1 MANQDF
7 VHLHLHTDYS
17 LLDGAIQIKP
27 LAKRTEELGMKAC
40 AMTDHGNMFGAISF
54 YNAMKSRGVNPIIGC
69 ETYITRGSRTDRA
82 AGAPG
87 EKANFHLILLA
98 QNYEGYQNL
107 VRLTSKAYTEGFYY
121 KPRIDKDLLAQHSKG
136 LIALSACLSGVPS
149 AMLVREKCDDAAA
162 AAIEFEEIMG
172 KGNYFLEIQEHG
184 LDAQDRIRKPLVEL
198 SKRTGVPLVAT
209 NDAHYL
215 MPDDARAHDVLLCI
229 GSGKTV
235 ADTNRLRYPSPNFYV
250 RSPEEMWR
258 VFGAEL
264 PDALTRTVEI
274 ANRCELKLPENVNY
288 LPNYPIPASEA
299 GLSADDYFEKVVRA
313 GFERRRQQV
322 WDRQLSRNELKH
334 PISDYQT
341 RLTTEIAMIRQMGFP
356 GYFLVVWDFVRYARE
371 RSIPV
376 GPGRGSAAGSL
387 VAYCLEITDIDP
399 LEYNLIFERFL
410 NPGRQS
416 LPDIDIDFCVR
427 GRGEVINHV
436 VDLYGRDSVCQ
447 IITFGTLAS
456 RAAIKDVGRA
466 LDIPYAEVDRIAKL
480 IPTPVRGRNVSLAQA
495 LEQVPELKREVE
507 TNPQVHELLEIAQ
520 RLEGCARH
528 SSVHAA
534 GVVISPEPLQELI
547 PIAVSGKDEVTTQYV
562 MADLEK
568 TGMLKMDF
576 LALTALTVI
585 NDCLTTIKQSLEQE
599 INWPDIALNDD
610 KAMAVFAEG
619 RTEAVFQ
626 FESSGMQ
633 EICRKLKP
641 KGVEDLAALNALYRP
656 GPLDGGMV
664 DEFIQRHHGKKTVRY
679 QTPEMK
685 EILSNTY
692 GIIVYQ
698 EQIMQLAQKLA
709 GYTLS
714 EADLMRRAMGKK
726 KREEMALHEEK
737 FINGAVERGIKR
749 EKAEKIF
756 SLMAQFSDYGFNRSH
771 SVAYAYLAFQTAYL
785 KAHFPEHFYAAVLS
799 SEAQDAAK
807 VFKYSKELKVQGI
820 KLLPPDVNESY
831 SGFTPL
837 VEAIRYGL
845 AAIKGLGQSTVN
857 AIINARQSGPFT
869 SFFDF
874 VERIE
879 AGALNKRS
887 LESLVTAGAFDS
899 LKPTTR
905 LLNEWRAAL
914 HGCIDPALARAQRAK
929 RERLQGQNGLFGAAQ
944 DCAPEEV
951 PAAKGWT
958 VTELLAGEKNA
969 LGFYI
974 TGHPLENYVDLL
986 QSLKACKSIE
996 LPNQRSGGRVSIGGI
1011 ISDLQS
1017 RTTKKGDRFALLRLE
1032 DESGGTK
1039 CVLWPETYRKH
1050 SMFVQNEAAVLITGR
1065 LELSDENPPNIIADQ
1080 VQSLDDLQK
1089 NRELIVLQ
1097 LPVSSESETLFD
1109 TVLHLM
1115 NTNPGNCDVALET
1128 QLDADIVVRVKVN
1141 STLRI
1146 DHSPRFDAA
1155 AKELGCAVRVERPT
1169 QSAGR
1174 VR

>member
-54 YNAMKSRGVNPIIGC
+54 YNAMKNRGVKPIIGC
-69 ETYITRGSRTDRA
+69 ETYITRGSRTDRS

-149 AMLVREKCDDAAA
+149 AMLAREKFDDAAV

-235 ADTNRLRYPSPNFYV
+235 ADTNRLRYPSPHFYV

-264 PDALTRTVEI
+264 PEALTRTVEI

-299 GLSADDYFEKVVRA
+299 GLSADDYFEKVVRD
-313 GFERRRQQV
+313 GFERRQQQV
-322 WDRQLSRNELKH
+322 WNRQLSRNELKH

-399 LEYNLIFERFL
+399 LQYNLIFERFL

-480 IPTPVRGRNVSLAQA
+480 IPPPVRGRNVSLAQA
-495 LEQVPELKREVE
+495 LEQVPELKKEVE

-585 NDCLTTIKQSLEQE
+585 NDCLTTIKHSLAEE
-599 INWPDIALNDD
+599 INWPDIALNDE

-737 FINGAVERGIKR
+737 FINGAVERGIKH

-785 KAHFPEHFYAAVLS
+785 KAHYPEHFYAAVLS

-820 KLLPPDVNESY
+820 ELLPPDVNESY

-837 VEAIRYGL
+837 AQAIRYGL

-857 AIINARQSGPFT
+857 AIINARQTGPFK

-874 VERIE
+874 AERIE

-887 LESLVTAGAFDS
+887 LESLVSAGAFDS
-899 LKPTTR
+899 LKPPTR

-914 HGCIDPALARAQRAK
+914 HSCIDPALARAQRAK
-929 RERLQGQNGLFGAAQ
+929 RERLQGQNGLFGATL

-958 VTELLAGEKNA
+958 VTELLAAEKNA

-996 LPNQRSGGRVSIGGI
+996 LPNLRSGGRISIGGI

-1050 SMFVQNEAAVLITGR
+1050 STFVQNEAAVLITGR
-1065 LELSDENPPNIIADQ
+1065 LELSEENPPNIIADQ

-1097 LPVSSESETLFD
+1097 LPASSESETLFD

-1115 NTNPGNCDVALET
+1115 NTHPGNCDVALET

-1141 STLRI
+1141 STLRV
-1146 DHSPRFDAA
+1146 DHSARFDAA
-1155 AKELGCAVRVERPT
+1155 LKELGCAVRVERPT
-1169 QSAGR
+1169 QSASR